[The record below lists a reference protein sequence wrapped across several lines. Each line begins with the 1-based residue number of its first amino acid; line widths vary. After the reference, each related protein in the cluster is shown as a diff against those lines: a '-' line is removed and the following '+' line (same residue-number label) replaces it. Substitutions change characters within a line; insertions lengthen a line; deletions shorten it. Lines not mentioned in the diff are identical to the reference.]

1 MNRRSFLKHGSLLAS
16 SLATTRRFAHA
27 PEARA
32 REQFSLHVLTD
43 ASDRAIAAMEELI
56 KTSFA
61 NSTRVKF
68 AEYQLAGRHLGDLV
82 VIKNQSVVDYRQAHD
97 AFALQARALA
107 KNLQL
112 PRVMENPVLVKFYT
126 DTQST
131 QAQNALVFV
140 NNVLVQQ
147 LPFGA
152 QAETHEITG
161 LRGRMAIALR
171 NGSVKVA
178 GTSCR
183 HKTCMKMG
191 AINAPG
197 QHLIC
202 IPNAVR
208 IAIEGQNEN
217 GLDGVTF

>member
-1 MNRRSFLKHGSLLAS
+1 MNRRSFLKRGSLLAS
-16 SLATTRRFAHA
+16 SLATTRLFAHA
-27 PEARA
+27 PAKNTS
-32 REQFSLHVLTD
+32 EQFSLHVLTD
-43 ASDRAIAAMEELI
+43 DSDRAIPALEELI

-61 NSTRVKF
+61 NSPRVKF
-68 AEYQLAGRHLGDLV
+68 AEYQLAGPHLGDLV
-82 VIKNQSVVDYRQAHD
+82 VIKNQNVVDYRQAHD
-97 AFALQARALA
+97 ALGLQARALA
-107 KNLQL
+107 KSLQL
-112 PRVMENPVLVKFYT
+112 PRVMENPMLVKFYT
-126 DTQST
+126 ET
-131 QAQNALVFV
+131 QAAKPQNALVFV

-147 LPFGA
+147 LPIGA
-152 QAETHEITG
+152 QAATHEITG

-183 HKTCMKMG
+183 HRTCMKMG

-208 IAIEGQNEN
+208 IAIEGHNEN